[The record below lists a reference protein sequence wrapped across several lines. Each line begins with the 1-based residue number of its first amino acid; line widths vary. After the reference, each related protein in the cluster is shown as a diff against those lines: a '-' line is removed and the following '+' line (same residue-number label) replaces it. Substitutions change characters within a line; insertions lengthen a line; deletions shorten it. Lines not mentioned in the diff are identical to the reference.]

1 MKNLT
6 RRICA
11 AAAPLTAGIL
21 PAAARIGSTDSFL
34 KATQDKIS
42 SLGANGF
49 DIIVMII
56 GLAAAVYLIIIYIQ
70 SQKTQSQSKDALVG
84 WFCILIMC
92 LVALEL
98 LNTFIFK

>member
-1 MKNLT
+1 
-6 RRICA
+6 
-11 AAAPLTAGIL
+11 
-21 PAAARIGSTDSFL
+21 
-34 KATQDKIS
+34 
-42 SLGANGF
+42 
-49 DIIVMII
+49 MII